1 MTGSCF
7 LVITVLAVLHLH
19 LRKQD
24 TLAQCQINAVPTVYD
39 AGPTLRPHWV
49 NVSWL
54 LCVCFADISTRTE
67 YSRFLDPDNIT
78 RHSPDV
84 ISMLGQRCRQ
94 WPNIDVTSGECLLSL
109 WILKISNTRHL
120 PILGQCWASVAD
132 CGPTL
137 NKHCAE
143 VFSPPWSW

>member
-24 TLAQCQINAVPTVYD
+24 TLAQCQINAGPTVYD
-39 AGPTLRPHWV
+39 AGPTLRQHWV

-84 ISMLGQRCRQ
+84 ISMLGQRCRR
-94 WPNIDVTSGECLLSL
+94 WPNIDITSGECLVSL
-109 WILKISNTRHL
+109 
-120 PILGQCWASVAD
+120 
-132 CGPTL
+132 
-137 NKHCAE
+137 
-143 VFSPPWSW
+143 